1 MSHAWEQTIHIN
13 EVIASQLIEAQQ
25 DLKIQTISLLDQGWD
40 NVVYCVNEKFIFRFP
55 RREFGVVCMENE
67 IALTPYIQQQVSFPL
82 SASTWIGMP
91 TEQYPY
97 AYSGYRM
104 LSGKPLCEASHTLI
118 DDEFFAI
125 TLATW
130 LKELHAIPVTEAHIA
145 NVKGDYEWKLN
156 VAQRLTR
163 CQENLEKY
171 AHFFAEARFKKSV
184 LLDSIHY
191 LKQWHFDEVKRS
203 FVHGDLYSR
212 HIIVNPE
219 TLLPSGLID
228 WGDVHIGHPGVDLS
242 SGMIF
247 TKKALTTFLKA
258 YGSLDEETKRIMLFN
273 SFCHSISF
281 LPYAFE
287 QNKTSLKQWAIMVLQ
302 RAVEEIESLR

>member
-1 MSHAWEQTIHIN
+1 MSHAWEQTIQIN

-25 DLKIQTISLLDQGWD
+25 HLKVHSISFLDQGWD
-40 NVVYCVNEKFIFRFP
+40 NLVYCVNDELIFRFP
-55 RREFGVVCMENE
+55 RREFGVLCMENE
-67 IALTPYIQQQVSFPL
+67 IALTPYIQQHVSFPL
-82 SASTWIGMP
+82 SASTWIGTP
-91 TEQYPY
+91 TKQYPY

-104 LSGKPLCEASHTLI
+104 LSGKPLCEANHTLI
-118 DDEFFAI
+118 DDEDFAI

-130 LKELHAIPVTEAHIA
+130 LKELHAISVTETHIA
-145 NVKGDYEWKLN
+145 SVKGGYEWKLN
-156 VAQRLTR
+156 VAHRLAR

-171 AHFFAEARFKKSV
+171 ALFFAEARFKQNI
-184 LLDSIHY
+184 LLDTIHF
-191 LKQWHFDEVKRS
+191 LSQWHFDEMKHS

-247 TKKALTTFLKA
+247 TKRAMANFLKA

-273 SFCHSISF
+273 SFCHSVSF

-287 QNKTSLKQWAIMVLQ
+287 HNKTSLKQWAIMVLQ
-302 RAVEEIESLR
+302 RAIEEMESLR